1 MPKEDYIPVC
11 EYDQKHK
18 CDGTRWFEC
27 QHGDS
32 GLSGQHCIHVV
43 YTPKEFFEP
52 EDEPKPALV
61 PAEYTISKLEDSLEK
76 AKEIIHFAMSLEK
89 HPTFI
94 SVNLCKNGDAY
105 VTLNYTFSYDEDE
118 NEGE

>member
-27 QHGDS
+27 
-32 GLSGQHCIHVV
+32 LSGQRCIHVV
-43 YTPKEFFEP
+43 YTPKEFFEQ
-52 EDEPKPALV
+52 EDEPNPALV

-76 AKEIIHFAMSLEK
+76 AKEIIRFAMTLEK
-89 HPTFI
+89 RPTFVSI
-94 SVNLCKNGDAY
+94 NLCRDGDAY
-105 VTLNYTFSYDEDE
+105 VNLSYDEDE
-118 NEGE
+118 NKGE

>member
-27 QHGDS
+27 PIGDPS
-32 GLSGQHCIHVV
+32 FNEQHCIHIV
-43 YTPKEFFEP
+43 YAPKEFFEP
-52 EDEPKPALV
+52 V

-76 AKEIIHFAMSLEK
+76 AKEIIRFAMTLEK

-105 VTLNYTFSYDEDE
+105 VNLNYTFSYDEDE

>member
-27 QHGDS
+27 PSSDF

-43 YTPKEFFEP
+43 YTPKEFFEQ
-52 EDEPKPALV
+52 EDEPNPALD
-61 PAEYTISKLEDSLEK
+61 PAEYTISQLGYSLAKAKAIIRFAMTLEK
-76 AKEIIHFAMSLEK
+76 R
-89 HPTFI
+89 PTFVSI
-94 SVNLCKNGDAY
+94 KLCRDGGSYVNL
-105 VTLNYTFSYDEDE
+105 SYNEDE
-118 NEGE
+118 NKGE

>member
-27 QHGDS
+27 PIGDS
-32 GLSGQHCIHVV
+32 GLNGQGCDHVV
-43 YTPKEFFEP
+43 YAPKEFFEP
-52 EDEPKPALV
+52 EDEPKPA
-61 PAEYTISKLEDSLEK
+61 EYTISKLEDSLET
-76 AKEIIHFAMSLEK
+76 AKEIIRFAMTLEK
-89 HPTFI
+89 RPTFI
-94 SVNLCKNGDAY
+94 SINFCRNGDAY
-105 VTLNYTFSYDEDE
+105 VNLNYTFSYDEDE

>member
-18 CDGTRWFEC
+18 CDGTRWFKC
-27 QHGDS
+27 PSGDS

-43 YTPKEFFEP
+43 YTPKEFFEQK
-52 EDEPKPALV
+52 DKPKPALV

-76 AKEIIHFAMSLEK
+76 AKDIIRFGKYEARSRDGKSSRRVL
-89 HPTFI
+89 
-94 SVNLCKNGDAY
+94 
-105 VTLNYTFSYDEDE
+105 
-118 NEGE
+118 

>member
-1 MPKEDYIPVC
+1 MSKEDYIPVC

-27 QHGDS
+27 PSSDF

-52 EDEPKPALV
+52 V

-76 AKEIIHFAMSLEK
+76 VKEIIYFAMTLEK

-105 VTLNYTFSYDEDE
+105 VNLSYDEDE

>member
-11 EYDQKHK
+11 EYDQKYK
-18 CDGTRWFEC
+18 CDGTRWFQC
-27 QHGDS
+27 QHGGDS
-32 GLSGQHCIHVV
+32 GLNGQGCDHVV
-43 YTPKEFFEP
+43 YAPKEFFEP
-52 EDEPKPALV
+52 EDESK

-76 AKEIIHFAMSLEK
+76 AKEIIRFAMTLEK

-105 VTLNYTFSYDEDE
+105 VNLSYDEDE

>member
-1 MPKEDYIPVC
+1 MSKEDYIPVC

-27 QHGDS
+27 PSSDF
-32 GLSGQHCIHVV
+32 GLSGQH
-43 YTPKEFFEP
+43 
-52 EDEPKPALV
+52 PALV

-89 HPTFI
+89 RPTFI
-94 SVNLCKNGDAY
+94 NINFCRNGDAY
-105 VTLNYTFSYDEDE
+105 VNLSYDEDE
-118 NEGE
+118 NKGE

>member
-18 CDGTRWFEC
+18 CDGTQWSEC
-27 QHGDS
+27 PSSDF

-43 YTPKEFFEP
+43 YTPKEFFES
-52 EDEPKPALV
+52 EDEPK

-76 AKEIIHFAMSLEK
+76 AKDIIRFAMSLEK
-89 HPTFI
+89 RPTFI
-94 SVNLCKNGDAY
+94 SINFCGNGDTYVNL
-105 VTLNYTFSYDEDE
+105 SYDEDE
-118 NEGE
+118 NKGE

>member
-27 QHGDS
+27 PSSDF

-43 YTPKEFFEP
+43 YTPKEFFEQ
-52 EDEPKPALV
+52 EDEPNPALV

-76 AKEIIHFAMSLEK
+76 AKEIIRFAMTLEK
-89 HPTFI
+89 RPTFVSI
-94 SVNLCKNGDAY
+94 NLCRDGDAY
-105 VTLNYTFSYDEDE
+105 VNLSYDEDK
-118 NEGE
+118 NKGE

>member
-11 EYDQKHK
+11 EYDQKHE

-27 QHGDS
+27 PSGDS

-43 YTPKEFFEP
+43 YTPKEFFEQ
-52 EDEPKPALV
+52 EDKPN

-76 AKEIIHFAMSLEK
+76 AKDIIWAIASIKNSSIGVAKMRFVRSLGQE
-89 HPTFI
+89 
-94 SVNLCKNGDAY
+94 
-105 VTLNYTFSYDEDE
+105 
-118 NEGE
+118 

>member
-27 QHGDS
+27 PSSDF

-43 YTPKEFFEP
+43 YTPKEFFEQ
-52 EDEPKPALV
+52 EDKPNPALV

-76 AKEIIHFAMSLEK
+76 AKDIIRFAMSLEK
-89 HPTFI
+89 RPTFI
-94 SVNLCKNGDAY
+94 SVNFCRDGETY
-105 VTLNYTFSYDEDE
+105 VNLSYDEDE
-118 NEGE
+118 NKGE

>member
-27 QHGDS
+27 PSGDS
-32 GLSGQHCIHVV
+32 GFNGQRCIHVV
-43 YTPKEFFEP
+43 YAPNEFFEP
-52 EDEPKPALV
+52 V

-76 AKEIIHFAMSLEK
+76 AKDIIRFAMTLEK
-89 HPTFI
+89 RPTFI
-94 SVNLCKNGDAY
+94 SVNLCRDGDAY
-105 VTLNYTFSYDEDE
+105 VNFSYDEDE
-118 NEGE
+118 DKGE

>member
-27 QHGDS
+27 PSSDF

-43 YTPKEFFEP
+43 YTPKEFFEQ
-52 EDEPKPALV
+52 EDKPN

-76 AKEIIHFAMSLEK
+76 AKDIIRFAMSLEK
-89 HPTFI
+89 RPTFI
-94 SVNLCKNGDAY
+94 SINFCMNGDAY
-105 VTLNYTFSYDEDE
+105 VNLSYDEDE
-118 NEGE
+118 NKGE

>member
-18 CDGTRWFEC
+18 CDGTRWFACPSYEF
-27 QHGDS
+27 

-52 EDEPKPALV
+52 EDKPKPAPV

-76 AKEIIHFAMSLEK
+76 AKEIIRFAMTLEK
-89 HPTFI
+89 RPTFVSI
-94 SVNLCKNGDAY
+94 NLCRDWDAHVNL
-105 VTLNYTFSYDEDE
+105 SYDEDE
-118 NEGE
+118 NKGE